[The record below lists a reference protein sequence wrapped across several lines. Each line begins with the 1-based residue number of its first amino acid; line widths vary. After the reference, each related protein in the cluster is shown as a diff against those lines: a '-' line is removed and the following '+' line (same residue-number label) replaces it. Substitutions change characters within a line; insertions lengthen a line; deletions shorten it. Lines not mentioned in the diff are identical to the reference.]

1 MAGIVTL
8 TVRSKASRDGDTRS
22 ETTRS
27 TTSMSSR
34 EKAEQKLRELTAIMG
49 DSDHDDSEG
58 EATDDEALLD
68 LAGAVEE
75 ADEQE
80 QEEEE
85 EASEGEEQ
93 PESEEEQ
100 EENIEKEVKEDE
112 GNDGSSTEETEEEGE
127 GDEDSSSSEAE
138 EEGNE
143 KEDEAPEKVPSV
155 NEHALVPVVA
165 TTRDS
170 NHEEFGDQQK
180 GMGHLYQTGEDQ
192 NAHLAQ

>member
-80 QEEEE
+80 QEE

>member
-85 EASEGEEQ
+85 EEASEGEEQ

-100 EENIEKEVKEDE
+100 EENIEKEV
-112 GNDGSSTEETEEEGE
+112 
-127 GDEDSSSSEAE
+127 
-138 EEGNE
+138 
-143 KEDEAPEKVPSV
+143 
-155 NEHALVPVVA
+155 
-165 TTRDS
+165 
-170 NHEEFGDQQK
+170 
-180 GMGHLYQTGEDQ
+180 
-192 NAHLAQ
+192 